1 MKRMIFESEHELFRE
16 SVARF
21 FSAEIAPHSQAW
33 REQGHVDR
41 EAFRKAGAQ
50 GFLLLWAPEKY
61 GGAGTADHRYEQI
74 VCEENIRHG
83 DSGFYANLHS
93 MIVAPY
99 IGSFGTEEQQSRFL
113 PGAIRGE
120 KILAIAM
127 TEPGAGSDLA
137 GIKTRAELT
146 GGADGKHWLLNG
158 SKTYISNGIQADVVI
173 VAART
178 TPDSRGALGLFIVEA
193 GMQGFQRGRRL
204 KKMGLHS
211 QDTAELFFDNVR
223 VPAANLLGEPDKGF
237 QYLTQNLAVE
247 RLQVA
252 ITSVTAAQVAF
263 ELTLQFV
270 KERRAFGKPVG
281 AFQNTRFKMAEMR
294 AQIDAAQCFVDQCV
308 MLANAGELTTEI
320 ASEGKLVATELEGR
334 VLDECV
340 QLHGGAGYMEEYRVC
355 RMYQDARVTR
365 IFAGTNEIMK
375 EIIGHGLGLDDRKL
389 S

>member
-1 MKRMIFESEHELFRE
+1 MKRMIFEPEHELFRE
-16 SVARF
+16 PVARF
-21 FSAEIAPHSQAW
+21 FRTEIAPHSQTW
-33 REQGHVDR
+33 RDQGYVDR

-50 GFLLLWAPEKY
+50 GYLLLWAPEEY
-61 GGAGTADHRYEQI
+61 GGAGIPDYRYEQI
-74 VCEENIRHG
+74 LCEENIRHG

-99 IGSFGTEEQQSRFL
+99 IAKFGSEEQKWRLL
-113 PGAIRGE
+113 PPAARGE

-137 GIKTRAELT
+137 GIKARAELVSGA
-146 GGADGKHWLLNG
+146 GGGYWLLNG
-158 SKTYISNGIQADVVI
+158 AKTYISNGMQADVII

-178 TPDSRGALGLFIVEA
+178 ATDSRSALGLFLVEA
-193 GMQGFQRGRRL
+193 DMQGFQRGRKL

-223 VPAANLLGEPDKGF
+223 VPAANLLGERDKGF
-237 QYLTQNLAVE
+237 QYLAQCLAVE

-252 ITSVTAAQVAF
+252 IASVAAAQVAF
-263 ELTLQFV
+263 DITLEFV
-270 KERRAFGKPVG
+270 KERRAFGKPIG

-294 AQIDAAQCFVDQCV
+294 TQIDTVQCFVDQCV
-308 MLANAGELTTEI
+308 MLANGDELTAEV
-320 ASEGKLVATELEGR
+320 ASEAKLVATELEGR

-365 IFAGTNEIMK
+365 IFAGTSEIMK
-375 EIIGHGLGLDDRKL
+375 EVIGRGLGLDDRKL